1 MWNRTE
7 KGASSRFEFIFACV
21 EAKQTTGLNH
31 NQRDMRLI
39 DTINKILQSY
49 KSAELYREI
58 KLRSA
63 LFDGKDLQVGYFILL
78 QSYDFS
84 LSYKF
89 WELVRSSRFWIYTNI
104 MIVCKK
110 RLPYKITD

>member
-1 MWNRTE
+1 MCKTAR

-63 LFDGKDLQVGYFILL
+63 LFDGKDLQVRTIVLL
-78 QSYDFS
+78 Q
-84 LSYKF
+84 K
-89 WELVRSSRFWIYTNI
+89 LVPF
-104 MIVCKK
+104 
-110 RLPYKITD
+110 LPKIT